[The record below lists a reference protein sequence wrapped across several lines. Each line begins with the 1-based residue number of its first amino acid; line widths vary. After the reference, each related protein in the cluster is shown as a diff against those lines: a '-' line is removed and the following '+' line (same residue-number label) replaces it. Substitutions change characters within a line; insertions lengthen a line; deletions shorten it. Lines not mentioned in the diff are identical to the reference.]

1 MLAVDVMRLLA
12 FAGCSGV
19 VGHRIVGDG
28 GHRIVGDGGP
38 DEKEREDKGCN
49 AHGVVVSGVVSHGS
63 ESISGKMVNSKT
75 Y

>member
-1 MLAVDVMRLLA
+1 MRLLA

-28 GHRIVGDGGP
+28 GHRIVGDGGH

-49 AHGVVVSGVVSHGS
+49 AHGVVASWVVAR
-63 ESISGKMVNSKT
+63 EREISGKMVNSKT
-75 Y
+75 YKKRLP